1 MTIGR
6 LAVVFGVSV
15 AAGMVNAVA
24 GGGTLLSFPTLV
36 FLGVNPITANATNTV
51 GLWPGSLAGVV
62 GFRRDMVGVRRWA
75 LLLLWP
81 SLAGGVLGA
90 VLLLRTPSD
99 VFERI
104 APFLVLVA
112 TILLAVQEPVSRR
125 LRGSATGH
133 GSNRWTVAAVA
144 AQFVVSVYGGFF
156 GAGIGILMLAT
167 LGLMGLTDIH
177 QMNGLKNLFA
187 ISING
192 VAAIYFAASGAVSWS
207 VAAAMAVGAVAGGL
221 GGAGL
226 AHRLG
231 RGFVRGTVI
240 AIGVGSSVALAVKAF
255 V

>member
-1 MTIGR
+1 MTIGK
-6 LAVVFGVSV
+6 LGVVFGVSI

-36 FLGVNPITANATNTV
+36 FLGVNPITANATNAL

-62 GFRRDMVGVRRWA
+62 GFRRDMTGARRWA
-75 LLLLWP
+75 MLLLWP
-81 SLAGGVLGA
+81 SLAGGVVGA

-112 TILLAVQEPVSRR
+112 TVLLAVQEPVSRR
-125 LRGSATGH
+125 LRGSASGH
-133 GSNRWTVAAVA
+133 GSNRWTVVAVV

-192 VAAIYFAASGAVSWS
+192 VAAIYFAASGAVAWS
-207 VAAAMAVGAVAGGL
+207 VAATMAVGAVVGGL

-231 RGFVRGTVI
+231 RTFVRGTVI
-240 AIGVGSSVALAVKAF
+240 TIGVGSSVALAIKAF